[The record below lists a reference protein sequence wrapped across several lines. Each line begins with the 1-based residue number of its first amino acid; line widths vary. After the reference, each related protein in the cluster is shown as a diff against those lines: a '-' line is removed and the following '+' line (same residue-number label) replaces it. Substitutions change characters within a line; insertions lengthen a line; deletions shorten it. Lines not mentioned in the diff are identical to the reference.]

1 MPAAANPNDHR
12 PRVAAERRERMRKR
26 LIESAMIVF
35 AEKGVGASVIPDV
48 VAAAEVSQGSFY
60 NYFRTNED
68 LLAAVSNELSSE
80 MIGLIE
86 AVAGDIAE
94 PALKVASATR
104 CYLHLARS
112 HRLLARFLAGAGLR
126 LAGASQEARQRSA
139 AYDFLPADLEAGQRQ
154 GVFVAMPLETAVD
167 VVKGA
172 MLVAIDRMAH
182 GRTAKDY
189 PEQITAAILRALGL
203 PAGEAERLTASTLPK
218 MTPDSDSLLARVQAR
233 AAAKPPAET

>member
-1 MPAAANPNDHR
+1 MSAASNPNDHR

-35 AEKGVGASVIPDV
+35 ANKGVGASVIPEV

-60 NYFRTNED
+60 NYFQTNDD
-68 LLAAVSNELSSE
+68 LLAAVSNELSNE

-86 AVAGDIAE
+86 EVTGDIDE
-94 PALKVASATR
+94 PAMKVASSIR

-126 LAGASQEARQRSA
+126 LAGAGRDARQRGA
-139 AYDFLPADLEAGQRQ
+139 VYDILPADLEAGQAS
-154 GVFVAMPLETAVD
+154 GDFAMVSVDIAVD

-182 GRTAKDY
+182 ARVAKDY
-189 PEQITAAILRALGL
+189 PEKITGMILRALGV
-203 PAGEAERLTASTLPK
+203 PADKAERLVASALPK
-218 MTPDSDSLLARVQAR
+218 MVPAADSLLARVQIR
-233 AAAKPPAET
+233 TAAKSLAEA